1 MYIFCHGFRDE
12 EGGFVRLFTG
22 DSQEDRYSK
31 TLSNVVENLPVE
43 DLVEVGG
50 NAADIGTHSTRKGAA
65 SYVLSQLGG
74 PNIISVFL
82 RCCWSLGNVQDRYIF
97 LDAGG
102 DQYLGR
108 SVGGLPTSDP
118 KFATLPPHL
127 NVEDAEAIRQMGWG
141 NLLPGFSNYPLSFQS
156 IIPYLFASIVFHIEF
171 LEKEFAPEHPLFQT
185 RIFTGGYVNHY
196 RGRILLGIASC
207 PQTGMVATGV
217 PRDITVLHKLEQ
229 QEEKF
234 AQLEKRLERVETI
247 LPEKVAQKVTE
258 KLLNEFSI
266 QGTVP
271 LTASGVERIVQTAC
285 DAMQEKILSVLKE
298 NGPER
303 SQEAEC
309 ANSAQER
316 VLNRSE
322 TYAAFYWC
330 NPRDKK
336 NAGQPA
342 RHPVPQG
349 FKIPKLNACDCWML
363 WHFGKRISYDNAE
376 YLIVPYSRIRS
387 LDLDIQSEVTQLS
400 KLRSVMDSVLEKAL
414 LNNYINSENGMKRL
428 TEQEAHEV
436 FQKAFSELLKEWY
449 AGDSLSINNYMRG
462 DQAIVT
468 LYNLKKMHEKKG
480 LQLI

>member
-1 MYIFCHGFRDE
+1 MLGVTSISE
-12 EGGFVRLFTG
+12 E
-22 DSQEDRYSK
+22 
-31 TLSNVVENLPVE
+31 
-43 DLVEVGG
+43 
-50 NAADIGTHSTRKGAA
+50 
-65 SYVLSQLGG
+65 VL
-74 PNIISVFL
+74 
-82 RCCWSLGNVQDRYIF
+82 
-97 LDAGG
+97 
-102 DQYLGR
+102 
-108 SVGGLPTSDP
+108 TSDP

-127 NVEDAEAIRQMGWG
+127 NVEDAEAIREMGWG

-322 TYAAFYWC
+322 TYAAF
-330 NPRDKK
+330 
-336 NAGQPA
+336 
-342 RHPVPQG
+342 
-349 FKIPKLNACDCWML
+349 
-363 WHFGKRISYDNAE
+363 
-376 YLIVPYSRIRS
+376 
-387 LDLDIQSEVTQLS
+387 
-400 KLRSVMDSVLEKAL
+400 
-414 LNNYINSENGMKRL
+414 
-428 TEQEAHEV
+428 
-436 FQKAFSELLKEWY
+436 
-449 AGDSLSINNYMRG
+449 
-462 DQAIVT
+462 
-468 LYNLKKMHEKKG
+468 
-480 LQLI
+480 